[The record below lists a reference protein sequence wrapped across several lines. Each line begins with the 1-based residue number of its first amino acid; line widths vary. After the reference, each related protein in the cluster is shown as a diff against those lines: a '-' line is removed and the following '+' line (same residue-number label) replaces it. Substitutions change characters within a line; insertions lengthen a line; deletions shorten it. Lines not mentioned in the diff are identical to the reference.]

1 MHFYSLHFYPDT
13 SCASPNQKVVVLTRM
28 YAMKILTSTLLASL
42 SLTVFTINYSRV
54 GYTAEA
60 QYGSDLVQQ
69 QLIAQEG
76 KDGKDCIPSDGQSPT
91 PGCGRTNYWS
101 FHQA

>member
-13 SCASPNQKVVVLTRM
+13 SCRSPNQKVVLLTRT

-42 SLTVFTINYSRV
+42 SLTVFAINYSRV
-54 GYTAEA
+54 DYTAET

-69 QLIAQEG
+69 QLIAQGE
-76 KDGKDCIPSDGQSPT
+76 KDGRDCIPPDGQSPT
-91 PGCGRTNYWS
+91 PGCGRTNHWS
-101 FHQA
+101 FYKA